1 MIEKKDLFGILNKYG
16 LDSKYFNLYV
26 YEDGGRFGFLYSFS
40 HPFYGVLQR
49 VIFFNSLEKAEDFVY
64 CYWWF
69 KKYQKKFDITL
80 ELDNY
85 EKLNPRPMF
94 FMYGRELNSKD
105 MKLLLTDPE
114 ELPREKKRQRV
125 YERCIRTAR
134 ILVAIMEEKIKIQND
149 TYHNVTDLDL
159 EFQKQE
165 NEFLKLHSAYF
176 KEQKP
181 LNDIQAPVFEDI
193 SKQKELQKL
202 NQQIDYFMDQKDMKT
217 LKEFID
223 SLWKSL
229 LKMETDKG
237 HLQNKYLLFKLPID
251 LDDVQKKKNYML
263 EVSKKKKGLFSKKA
277 PVELELRKIEAES
290 EIHKVIHMKDFI
302 SNETKRLQ
310 EKYAI
315 IEEMDYATLGDYLN
329 EFDNLGISSPLELLD
344 KPQNRRYTKEE
355 IQKEFQSIYESLSES
370 DRQCLAIYHSFMQ
383 PICDYILFG
392 IINLVDKSIVL
403 KETKANYLA
412 EIQQS
417 MLILAD
423 ADNVMMRMKKMKLLS
438 LRSEN
443 TFLESLYQV
452 CMRLRSLQN
461 FQISGVYYGFGKS
474 MQQEYLD
481 AYHATL
487 KNIGVPIQ
495 TKNKYDIH
503 DILEIKAHVS
513 ALYFPYSYSVK
524 DYVFHDYTIEE
535 QKKEEILLFLKDYQV
550 NLSNSDI
557 IKVSRFQGS
566 LKQDEM
572 GQWMCDMNLI
582 KSDLYRHITISK

>member
-26 YEDGGRFGFLYSFS
+26 YESGSNVGFLYSFS
-40 HPFYGVLQR
+40 HPFYGSLQR
-49 VIFFNSLEKAEDFVY
+49 VITFSSLEKAEDFVY
-64 CYWWF
+64 RYWWF
-69 KKYQKKFDITL
+69 KKYQKKFDVTL

-85 EKLNPRPMF
+85 EKMNPKPMF
-94 FMYGRELNSKD
+94 FMYGRELSSKD

-114 ELPREKKRQRV
+114 ELPREKKRQMV

-149 TYHNVTDLDL
+149 TYHNVMDLDL

-165 NEFLKLHSAYF
+165 NEFLILSNRYF

-181 LNDIQAPVFEDI
+181 LNELKEPIYEDI
-193 SKQKELQKL
+193 SKEKELQKL
-202 NQQIDYFMDQKDMKT
+202 TQQIDVLMDQKDLKV

-251 LDDVQKKKNYML
+251 LDDIQKKKNYMQQVL
-263 EVSKKKKGLFSKKA
+263 KKKKSLFSKKE
-277 PVELELRKIEAES
+277 PVLLELRKIEEMS

-302 SNETKRLQ
+302 SNETKRLE

-315 IEEMDYATLGDYLN
+315 IGEMDYATLGDYLN

-344 KPQNRRYTKEE
+344 KPQNRRFSKEE
-355 IQKEFQSIYESLSES
+355 IQKEFQSIYESMSES
-370 DRQCLAIYHSFMQ
+370 NKQCLAIYHSFLK
-383 PICDYILFG
+383 PVCDYILFG
-392 IINLVDKSIVL
+392 IINNVDKSIIVR
-403 KETKANYLA
+403 ETKANYLN

-417 MLILAD
+417 MLILSD

-452 CMRLRSLQN
+452 CLQLRSLQN
-461 FQISGVYYGFGKS
+461 FQISGVYYAFGKS
-474 MQQEYLD
+474 MQNEYLD

-495 TKNKYDIH
+495 TKNKFDIS
-503 DILEIKAHVS
+503 DILEIRAGVPV
-513 ALYFPYSYSVK
+513 LYFPYSYSVK
-524 DYVFHDYTIEE
+524 DYVFHDFTIEE
-535 QKKEEILLFLKDYQV
+535 QKKEEILVFLKDYQV
-550 NLSNSDI
+550 NLANSDI
-557 IKVSRFQGS
+557 IKVSRFQAS
-566 LKQDEM
+566 FREDKL
-572 GQWMCDMNLI
+572 GQWMCDMNLT
-582 KSDLYRHITISK
+582 KTDLYRHITISK

>member
-26 YEDGGRFGFLYSFS
+26 YESEGHVGFLYSFS
-40 HPFYGVLQR
+40 HPFYGSLQR
-49 VIFFNSLEKAEDFVY
+49 IITFSSLEKAEDFVY
-64 CYWWF
+64 RYWWF
-69 KKYQKKFDITL
+69 KKYQKKFDVTL

-85 EKLNPRPMF
+85 EKVNPKPMF
-94 FMYGRELNSKD
+94 VMYGKELNAKD

-114 ELPREKKRQRV
+114 EMPREKKRQKL

-149 TYHNVTDLDL
+149 TYHNVTDLNL

-165 NEFLKLHSAYF
+165 NEFIKLHNAYF

-181 LNDIQAPVFEDI
+181 LNEITVPVFEDV
-193 SKQKELQKL
+193 SKHAELQQL
-202 NQQIDYFMDQKDMKT
+202 NQQIDALMDQKD
-217 LKEFID
+217 LKILKSFID

-263 EVSKKKKGLFSKKA
+263 QISKKRKGFFSKKE
-277 PVELELRKIEAES
+277 PVALELRKIDAAS

-302 SNETKRLQ
+302 SNETKRLE

-315 IEEMDYATLGDYLN
+315 ISEMDYATLGDYLN

-344 KPQNRRYTKEE
+344 KPQNRRFLKEE
-355 IQKEFQSIYESLSES
+355 IQKEFQTIYDSLS
-370 DRQCLAIYHSFMQ
+370 DTDLQCLAIYHSFLK
-383 PICDYILFG
+383 PVCDYILFG
-392 IINLVDKSIVL
+392 IINKVDKSIVL
-403 KETKANYLA
+403 KETKANYLT

-417 MLILAD
+417 MLILGD
-423 ADNVMMRMKKMKLLS
+423 AENVMMRMKKMKILS

-452 CMRLRSLQN
+452 CMQLHALKA
-461 FQISGVYYGFGKS
+461 FQISGIFYAFGKS
-474 MQQEYLD
+474 MQNEYLD

-487 KNIGVPIQ
+487 KNVGVPIQ
-495 TKNKYDIH
+495 TKNKFDVN
-503 DILEIKAHVS
+503 DILEIRAGVS
-513 ALYFPYSYSVK
+513 VLYFPYCYSVK
-524 DYVFHDYTIEE
+524 DYVFHDFTIEE
-535 QKKEEILLFLKDYQV
+535 QKKEEILIFLKDYQV
-550 NLSNSDI
+550 NLANSAI
-557 IKVSRFQGS
+557 IKVSRYQAN
-566 LKQDEM
+566 LKQDQM
-572 GQWMCDMNLI
+572 GQWMCDMNLT
-582 KSDLYRHITISK
+582 KTDLYRHITISK